1 MYCSK
6 PRRANDRRVRHR
18 AFKSIFVN
26 PPQTAPFRYFLD
38 SREYAAT
45 IGCDVRQIRSWQSEW
60 KKNGFGPGVEPVCIE
75 GVHRYRWDQI
85 TSAPEGSTFLD
96 LMRRDLA
103 EYVRATSAA
112 DASRGVS
119 TNR

>member
-26 PPQTAPFRYFLD
+26 PPQKPKFCYFLD
-38 SREYAAT
+38 SSEYAAT
-45 IGCDVRQIRSWQSEW
+45 IGCDVRQIRLWQSEW
-60 KKNGFGPGVEPVCIE
+60 KQNGYGPGVEPVCIE

-85 TSAPEGSTFLD
+85 TSASEGETFLD

-103 EYVRATSAA
+103 EYVKATSVVDAA
-112 DASRGVS
+112 SATS
-119 TNR
+119 TN